1 MLDMPQYNIFTI
13 LVHKLLI
20 FNRFCYSSF
29 KFTSKFNKKHH
40 IVAPA
45 LQFPPLSTS
54 VNLY

>member
-45 LQFPPLSTS
+45 LQFPPLST